1 MTRLPDF
8 VIIGAMKCATST
20 LHEQLAAQR
29 GIFMSTP
36 KEPNFF
42 SDEDIYARGMDW
54 YTGLFASAKPGDLC
68 GESSTHYTK
77 LPVHP
82 NVVERLAEHVPD
94 AKFIYVMRHPVQRL
108 VSAYIHEW
116 SERTITEPIDDA
128 VRKHARLIDYSRYAM
143 QLRPYLQ
150 RFGTDRVL
158 PIFFEAMNHNPQQ
171 TLGRACR
178 FLGYP
183 GSPRWS
189 DTLGEQNVSSQRMR
203 NSPLRDTLVNL
214 PVLTTIRKT
223 LVPQAVRDKVKSLW
237 TMNKRPELSE
247 QSLAYVT
254 GRLDEDLSLLGRW
267 LGIDGLSCATFKE
280 KALAGPY
287 DWRPEAS
294 ALTEAA

>member
-20 LHEQLAAQR
+20 LHEQLAAQP
-29 GIFMSTP
+29 GFFMSTP

-54 YTGLFASAKPGDLC
+54 YTGLFAAARPGDLC

-82 NVVERLAEHVPD
+82 NVVERLAEHLPG
-94 AKFIYVMRHPVQRL
+94 AKFLYVMRHPVQRL

-116 SERTITEPIDDA
+116 SERTITEPIDEA
-128 VRKHARLIDYSRYAM
+128 VHKHPRLIDYSRYAM
-143 QLRPYLQ
+143 QLRPYLE
-150 RFGTDRVL
+150 RFGAERVL
-158 PIFFEAMNHNPQQ
+158 PVFFEAMNANPQQ
-171 TLGRACR
+171 TLERVCR
-178 FLGYP
+178 FVGYA
-183 GSPRWS
+183 GEPRWS

-203 NSPLRDTLVNL
+203 TSPLRDMLVNL
-214 PVLTTIRKT
+214 PVVSTIRKN
-223 LVPQAVRDKVKSLW
+223 LVPQGVRDKVKSLW
-237 TMNKRPELSE
+237 TMNKRPELSA

-254 GRLDEDLSLLGRW
+254 AELDKDLALLGKW
-267 LGIDGLSCATFKE
+267 LGIEGLTCATFKD

-287 DWRPEAS
+287 DWRPEAEQLS
-294 ALTEAA
+294 EAA